1 MTMFCVTN
9 ELADE
14 MRPCTRKGE
23 HLTTC
28 DGNEYLYNAK
38 HRREETTG
46 KTCKGCAPREAK
58 MGMLCYPC
66 YEKVE
71 QAFTDWTPWFQDT
84 IAGIDRLVQRDNG
97 GIRSSAFG
105 HIPLPG
111 TMLAINEIE
120 SYLKSFPGSIEQW
133 ASTFFGAVDAIHFSR
148 AVPAARRTHQI
159 EEKAYRIART
169 RCPECKQLSLVWN
182 PPTKQ
187 GADVTV
193 KCQNA
198 ACGHE
203 INQDGYEV
211 LQFVKTPQSDDSNPT
226 EAA

>member
-9 ELADE
+9 ELTDE

-28 DGNEYLYNAK
+28 DTFEYRYNPG
-38 HRREETTG
+38 RRRDEATG
-46 KTCKGCAPREAK
+46 RECKGCAPREASV
-58 MGMLCYPC
+58 GMLCYPC
-66 YEKVE
+66 FEKVE
-71 QAFTDWTPWFQDT
+71 QAFTDWSPWYADT

-120 SYLKSFPGSIEQW
+120 SFLKSFPGTIEGW
-133 ASTFFGAVDAIHFSR
+133 ASTYFGAVDAIHFSR

-159 EEKAYRIART
+159 EEQAYRIART
-169 RCPECKQLSLVWN
+169 RCPHCKQLSLVWN

-187 GADVTV
+187 GAEVNV

-198 ACGHE
+198 KCGHE
-203 INQDGYEV
+203 ISQDVYEV
-211 LQFVKTPQSDDSNPT
+211 LKTVKTPEIADSEPGVV
-226 EAA
+226 A